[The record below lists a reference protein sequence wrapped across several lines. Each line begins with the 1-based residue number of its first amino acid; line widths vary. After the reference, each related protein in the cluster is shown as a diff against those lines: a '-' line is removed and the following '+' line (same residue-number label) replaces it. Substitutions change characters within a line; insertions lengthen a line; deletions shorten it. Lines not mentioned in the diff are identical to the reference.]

1 MSDQQ
6 QVVPQIL
13 TRSALQRLSSDLDAG
28 DVLEC
33 YLLSRSTPLHGL
45 VNSTIT
51 VTKQALGLRYRPR
64 ADTTGGV
71 YAEKDPL
78 ELTLEYGPMRA
89 GATLSHESIPRVV
102 RETELSGETA
112 YVSWENEGKVYYTT
126 AISSGY
132 LTANYLASLTG
143 AVLNDLLL
151 TAVEYAEQ
159 HRRYQPFAVY
169 QKEHLL
175 LRSSSDTDFINS
187 LWKHLANVG
196 VELAPV
202 IQPVQWELRLQ
213 ADSVDKVQVATVQQA
228 AHFVSLSA
236 VADFYSQLYQ
246 CLEAV
251 ATSNYSFYDAPEPSV
266 TNNTDETSMVPSTM
280 PSLAPSLEQ
289 PPTQTAANNNEDA
302 DDGTLAPSPGLYT
315 SAPPTFSD
323 TTQTG
328 TDNDEDPPNRRWLK
342 ESDDTSKS
350 ATLAPSSSP
359 KAQPPAQVP
368 QVMSMNALLYG
379 DSNAMA
385 SAAATCL
392 QDPRYGIASSAGD
405 TASTGDNSSSTTPP
419 TTTVYLYWDGSFYYR
434 VNLTAPYLKV
444 VPVTATMPHPPHT
457 DVYSGGGNFVDWTL
471 ALMILGL
478 FAIFIL
484 LLLQQILGRN
494 LRIIRP
500 LYKFQRWFFDPL
512 EHTLDDMVDDEMK
525 GQGTEYTFGE
535 DVIPL
540 SMGGRKPFTHESPS
554 SSRYQDFFPA
564 AEAWLNGDTTNDV
577 ELEMTGRA
585 VTRSSSGNG
594 GLEHERSNGSIN
606 RMGDESLHH
615 SYHSEES
622 DSGMGSLD
630 DVKGRLKDDMPV
642 RLARDPDLVDLPDLK
657 RTSKVA
663 VPVSLSEG
671 SGHLV

>member
-1 MSDQQ
+1 MSDQE
-6 QVVPQIL
+6 VVPQIL
-13 TRSALQRLSSDLDAG
+13 TRSALTRLSADLDAG

-51 VTKQALGLRYRPR
+51 VTKQALGLRYRGSPTSV
-64 ADTTGGV
+64 DGGHDVTGT
-71 YAEKDPL
+71 KDHF
-78 ELTLEYGPMRA
+78 EITLEYGPMRA
-89 GATLSHESIPRVV
+89 GATLQHESIPRVV
-102 RETELSGETA
+102 RETELDGETA
-112 YVSWENEGKVYYTT
+112 YVSWENDAKVYYTSQ
-126 AISSGY
+126 ISSGY

-159 HRRYQPFAVY
+159 HRRYQPFSVY
-169 QKEHLL
+169 QKEKLL

-202 IQPVQWELRLQ
+202 IQPVQWEVRLQ
-213 ADSVDKVQVATVQQA
+213 AVSVDKVQAAVQSE
-228 AHFVSLSA
+228 HFVSRSA

-251 ATSNYSFYDAPEPSV
+251 ATQDYSFYDDK
-266 TNNTDETSMVPSTM
+266 NNTETQPSQQPSTM
-280 PSLAPSLEQ
+280 PALAPSLE
-289 PPTQTAANNNEDA
+289 PTLATINDKTA
-302 DDGTLAPSPGLYT
+302 APSPAIHT
-315 SAPPTFSD
+315 SVPTTSIEA
-323 TTQTG
+323 TNN
-328 TDNDEDPPNRRWLK
+328 DNDDNEGPRNRRWLK
-342 ESDDTSKS
+342 ESES
-350 ATLAPSSSP
+350 AAPSSSP
-359 KAQPPAQVP
+359 VKAQP

-379 DSNAMA
+379 DSTAMA
-385 SAAATCL
+385 GAAAICL
-392 QDPRYGIASSAGD
+392 QDPRYGISSLSASAISNSTD
-405 TASTGDNSSSTTPP
+405 TTTETTTTT

-434 VNLTAPYLKV
+434 VNLTAPYLTV
-444 VPVTATMPHPPHT
+444 VPLTATMPHPPRL

-478 FAIFIL
+478 FLIFIL

-525 GQGTEYTFGE
+525 GQGTEYNFGE

-540 SMGGRKPFTHESPS
+540 SMGGRIAGYSPS
-554 SSRYQDFFPA
+554 HKTATPSRYQDFFPA
-564 AEAWLNGDTTNDV
+564 AEAWLNGSAHSYETDE
-577 ELEMTGRA
+577 ELEMTTRA
-585 VTRSSSGNG
+585 IGTSSSSSGKN
-594 GLEHERSNGSIN
+594 GLEHARTTPNNSNNGSN
-606 RMGDESLHH
+606 RMGGDSSSLQH
-615 SYHSEES
+615 SYHSDEGDTGAVSFDEMKS
-622 DSGMGSLD
+622 
-630 DVKGRLKDDMPV
+630 RLKDDSMPSV
-642 RLARDPDLVDLPDLK
+642 RLGRDPDLVDLPDLK
-657 RTSKVA
+657 SRSKVA

-671 SGHLV
+671 SGHLA